1 MAVLNCGKPVQVRAG
16 AVPVQ
21 ELGREVAAA
30 LTEAM
35 NARAEILESICFN
48 LVKSNK

>member
-1 MAVLNCGKPVQVRAG
+1 MAVLNCGKFVQVMDG

-21 ELGREVAAA
+21 LGRTEGAA

-35 NARAEILESICFN
+35 SARAEILESICFN
-48 LVKSNK
+48 LVKK